1 MGAQRGP
8 QVSALSSVL
17 LAPVGTD
24 VHVIFERQG
33 RLREANRLTDTTEL
47 RSGRAGLPDEV

>member
-33 RLREANRLTDTTEL
+33 RLREANRLTNTTEL